1 MARRGVRPRAE
12 AGRASTRRRSPR
24 RPRPLCAAASTG
36 GDAGAARRCRMHRPS
51 RRATAAATGP
61 SHRRHLR
68 RMASGSRAAGGR
80 ALWTAGCASTPRAC
94 TACGKRRE
102 SKGRRCAAA
111 RTKPNSGT
119 SVAKRNPRATL
130 SHARLPPSHC
140 GEPPLGPVHS
150 CAAVHAVRGSRGPT
164 GRMGHTAAV
173 SADAGQSIRLNRPAV
188 PPRVATACPPRA
200 AADRACVGFGV

>member
-1 MARRGVRPRAE
+1 MRSVRPRAE

-61 SHRRHLR
+61 SHRRRLR
-68 RMASGSRAAGGR
+68 RTASGSRAAGGR

-111 RTKPNSGT
+111 RTKPNSDT
-119 SVAKRNPRATL
+119 PVAKRNPRATL
-130 SHARLPPSHC
+130 SRAPTSALPLQRAPARTS
-140 GEPPLGPVHS
+140 PLVRS
-150 CAAVHAVRGSRGPT
+150 CARGARIQRPDRPNGPH
-164 GRMGHTAAV
+164 GSSECRCE
-173 SADAGQSIRLNRPAV
+173 SFIRLNRPAV
-188 PPRVATACPPRA
+188 PH
-200 AADRACVGFGV
+200 G